1 LGSGEWE
8 RVRLHAYYSERI
20 LASSDVLAPVA
31 ALAGTHHERLN
42 GAGYHRGTSG
52 AGLSTGARILS
63 AADVF
68 HAMGEPRP
76 HRPALTADEIRAEMN
91 AMCADGWLDAQA
103 VAAVFEAAGEE
114 APVLERPGGLTEREV
129 EVLRLIARGATKK
142 TVAEALFIS
151 PSTAHT
157 HVVHIYEKL
166 GLNTR
171 AGVALYAMEHG
182 LV

>member
-1 LGSGEWE
+1 
-8 RVRLHAYYSERI
+8 
-20 LASSDVLAPVA
+20 
-31 ALAGTHHERLN
+31 
-42 GAGYHRGTSG
+42 
-52 AGLSTGARILS
+52 
-63 AADVF
+63 
-68 HAMGEPRP
+68 
-76 HRPALTADEIRAEMN
+76 
-91 AMCADGWLDAQA
+91 MCADGWLDAQA